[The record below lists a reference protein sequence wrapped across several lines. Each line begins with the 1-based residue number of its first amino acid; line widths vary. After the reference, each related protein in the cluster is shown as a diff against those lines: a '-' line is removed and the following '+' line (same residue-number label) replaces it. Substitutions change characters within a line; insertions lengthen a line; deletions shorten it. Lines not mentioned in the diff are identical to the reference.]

1 MKTSILRNLA
11 LALPLAITAFSATA
25 AMADQLDDIKARGTL
40 VCGTLGTSQPFS
52 FEDKTTRTLV
62 GYDVDICK
70 YVADKIG
77 VKVEYK
83 LLAVAARIPELQ
95 SGRVDIV
102 AANLGWSP
110 DRAEQIDFSHRY
122 YTTPQKLLV
131 RADSDIQTIENLSD
145 KRIGAT
151 KGSSSERVIKE
162 RLPDARV
169 IGYADSPSTFL
180 SLQQH
185 KIDAQ
190 YASELV
196 LVRLVNQSPDG
207 APTRILEK
215 AVVDEPWGLGIAK
228 GEESLLKAVNSAL
241 EEAEASG
248 EAQTLFDKW
257 FGKDTEYKLTRS
269 FTIGPIA
276 AE

>member
-1 MKTSILRNLA
+1 MTMKILASLA
-11 LALPLAITAFSATA
+11 IALPIAFSAVA
-25 AMADQLDDIKARGTL
+25 AKADQLEDIKARGTM

-52 FEDKTTRTLV
+52 FQDNATRTLV
-62 GYDVDICK
+62 GYDVDVCK
-70 YVADKIG
+70 YVADKLG

-102 AANLGWSP
+102 AANLGWSK
-110 DRAEQIDFSHRY
+110 DRAEQIEFSHRY

-131 RADSDIQTIENLSD
+131 RADSDIKTIEDLAE

-151 KGSSSERVIKE
+151 KGSSSERVIQE
-162 RLPDARV
+162 RLPNARV
-169 IGYADSPSTFL
+169 IGYADSPAAFL
-180 SLQQH
+180 SLQQR
-185 KIDAQ
+185 KVDAQ
-190 YASELV
+190 FASELV

-207 APTRILEK
+207 SPTRILDK
-215 AVVDEPWGLGIAK
+215 AVVDEPWGLGIKK
-228 GEESLLKAVNSAL
+228 GELGLLKAVNSAL
-241 EEAEASG
+241 DEAESSG
-248 EAQTLFDKW
+248 EGQKIYDKW
-257 FGKDTEYKLTRS
+257 FGDATDYKLKRS

>member
-1 MKTSILRNLA
+1 MTMKILASLA
-11 LALPLAITAFSATA
+11 IALPIAFSAVA
-25 AMADQLDDIKARGTL
+25 AKADQLEDIKARGTM

-52 FEDKTTRTLV
+52 FQDNATRTLV
-62 GYDVDICK
+62 GYDVDVCK
-70 YVADKIG
+70 YVADKLG

-102 AANLGWSP
+102 AANLGWSK
-110 DRAEQIDFSHRY
+110 DRAEQIEFSHRY

-131 RADSDIQTIENLSD
+131 RADSDIKTIEDLAE

-151 KGSSSERVIKE
+151 KGSSSERVIQE
-162 RLPDARV
+162 RLPNARV
-169 IGYADSPSTFL
+169 IGYADSPAAFL
-180 SLQQH
+180 SLQQR
-185 KIDAQ
+185 KVDAQ
-190 YASELV
+190 FASELV

-207 APTRILEK
+207 SPTRILDK
-215 AVVDEPWGLGIAK
+215 VVVDEPWGLGIKK
-228 GEESLLKAVNSAL
+228 GELGLLKAVNSAL
-241 EEAEASG
+241 DEAESSG
-248 EAQTLFDKW
+248 EGQKIYDKW
-257 FGKDTEYKLTRS
+257 FGDATDYKLKRS